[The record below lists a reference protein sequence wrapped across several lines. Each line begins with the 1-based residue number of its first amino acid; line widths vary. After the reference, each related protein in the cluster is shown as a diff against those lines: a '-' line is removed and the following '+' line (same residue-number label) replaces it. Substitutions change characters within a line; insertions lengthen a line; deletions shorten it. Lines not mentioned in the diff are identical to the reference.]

1 MTDKEKHSIKDIE
14 KLAIETF
21 KNIIEGSRSING
33 VTWNRIKNYK
43 RKDQIQCLKQLS
55 QQKQLYGFFIMLP
68 IKTNINKICINCNKK
83 FITCYSSKKFCL
95 RKCCLDYYKKTGK
108 RKESLKKYRLTKNHK
123 KQQEAYRLS
132 KKGLIKFTYYRKI
145 VWQNVKLARSI
156 KRLKLKGKKIN
167 KKQSEHLERFKTYI
181 DSINKAQRN
190 YRSKAKNSIKK
201 KLADKKYYS
210 DPINK
215 KKLAIYR
222 KKFYSTKEGKAKM
235 NANSNRRRA
244 SKLNAIVSWTNI
256 EKIKEIY
263 KNCPKGYHV
272 DHIIPLQG
280 ENVSGLHVENNLQY
294 LTAKQNISK
303 GNKLLYDK

>member
-1 MTDKEKHSIKDIE
+1 MLQIKNKCLNCNKLFIDNTKNKVKKYCNKYCCGSYLSKFKRKFKDIE
-14 KLAIETF
+14 E
-21 KNIIEGSRSING
+21 KN
-33 VTWNRIKNYK
+33 
-43 RKDQIQCLKQLS
+43 C
-55 QQKQLYGFFIMLP
+55 
-68 IKTNINKICINCNKK
+68 KICNKK
-83 FITCYSSKKFCL
+83 FKDKSKGKVKKYCS
-95 RKCCLDYYKKTGK
+95 RKCCLVFWRVSGK
-108 RKESLKKYRLTKNHK
+108 RKEALKRYSQTEHCKE
-123 KQQEAYRLS
+123 QQKAYRLS
-132 KKGLIKFTYYRKI
+132 KKGVSKFTYYRKI

-156 KRLKLKGKKIN
+156 KKLKLKGKRIN

-190 YRSKAKNSIKK
+190 YRSKSKNSIKK
-201 KLADKKYYS
+201 KLADKKYNS

-215 KKLAIYR
+215 KKMAIYR

-244 SKLNAIVSWTNI
+244 KKLNAIVAWTNI

-280 ENVSGLHVENNLQY
+280 KNVSGLHVENNLQY
-294 LTAKQNISK
+294 LTATQNISK
-303 GNKLLYDK
+303 GNKLLYEK